1 MLTLGLAEPTGLV
14 SLPLLFWLK
23 DGLALRPQAIAAF
36 EAVALIPLYFGFVFG
51 FIRDRWQPFGRD
63 DRAYFFFGA
72 SIAIASYCWLAGNPT
87 NPVRLLAGML
97 VGVVAFEF
105 LGASAEGLMTEAA
118 QRHLMTGRL
127 SALSEV
133 AEIIPSIASMLLGG
147 WIAANFG
154 VRASFLTAAAIT
166 IAVLLQA
173 FWRPHSVF
181 PPGNSVAE
189 REAHTHAI
197 RRLVRTKA
205 LWPAIG
211 ALLLWNFSPGW
222 GTPLVFFL
230 SDELRLS
237 ATAFGAFR
245 AVGFASGALAAIVYA
260 VLCRRFALRDILWWT
275 VILNIPAAFLV
286 LLAQDAAQAIIVSG
300 IVGFLLGLLNIAL
313 FDLLRRS
320 CPTHLVGTGIM
331 LGYSL
336 FSIGGTAGDLFGS
349 WLYEGHGLAVSLG
362 FDALATVAILPVLQ
376 LVPRTIT
383 SSRDGDDEPVDTLPR
398 RPALVADTLVR
409 PTANV

>member
-1 MLTLGLAEPTGLV
+1 
-14 SLPLLFWLK
+14 
-23 DGLALRPQAIAAF
+23 
-36 EAVALIPLYFGFVFG
+36 
-51 FIRDRWQPFGRD
+51 
-63 DRAYFFFGA
+63 
-72 SIAIASYCWLAGNPT
+72 
-87 NPVRLLAGML
+87 
-97 VGVVAFEF
+97 
-105 LGASAEGLMTEAA
+105 
-118 QRHLMTGRL
+118 
-127 SALSEV
+127 
-133 AEIIPSIASMLLGG
+133 
-147 WIAANFG
+147 
-154 VRASFLTAAAIT
+154 
-166 IAVLLQA
+166 
-173 FWRPHSVF
+173 
-181 PPGNSVAE
+181 
-189 REAHTHAI
+189 
-197 RRLVRTKA
+197 
-205 LWPAIG
+205 
-211 ALLLWNFSPGW
+211 
-222 GTPLVFFL
+222 
-230 SDELRLS
+230 
-237 ATAFGAFR
+237 
-245 AVGFASGALAAIVYA
+245 
-260 VLCRRFALRDILWWT
+260 LWWT

-362 FDALATVAILPVLQ
+362 FDALATIAILPVLQ